1 MEHKILFMKKNNLTI
16 AGFLLLIGFTA
27 CDSGS
32 NSTTTTT
39 TDSSSNTTSNTAST
53 DNGTGNANETSPKT
67 PLSAQDSTFVMKA
80 AMGGM
85 MEVEAGNAAQQNAA
99 NDRVKAYGSMMVNDH
114 SKANSELMA
123 LVGGR
128 GITIPNALPA
138 DMQKHIEEMRK
149 MTGKSFDNHYM
160 SMMVNDHQKTIAD
173 FEKQAN
179 SGTDPELKAWAQK
192 TLPALQMH
200 RDSATAINK
209 AIK

>member
-1 MEHKILFMKKNNLTI
+1 MKKINQTV
-16 AGFLLLIGFTA
+16 AGFALLIGFAACSDSSTTA
-27 CDSGS
+27 

-39 TDSSSNTTSNTAST
+39 DSTTNTSSNTASS
-53 DNGTGNANETSPKT
+53 DNGTGNPAETSPRT
-67 PLSAQDSTFVMKA
+67 PFSAQDSTFVMKA
-80 AMGGM
+80 AIGGL
-85 MEVEAGNAAQQNAA
+85 MEVEAGNVAQQNST
-99 NDRVKAYGSMMVNDH
+99 NDRVKAFGTMMVNDH
-114 SKANSELMA
+114 SKANSELTTLA
-123 LVGGR
+123 GGR
-128 GITIPNALPA
+128 GVTIPTALPP

-149 MTGKSFDNHYM
+149 MKEKQFNNHYM

-179 SGTDPELKAWAQK
+179 SGADPELKAWAQK